1 MVRAKPNFSLGA
13 LALAGMAACASST
26 PSLDDRSSSS
36 EDAGVGTTPA
46 AQATDDY
53 VPTEADFAC
62 LSTWTQV
69 RKMRITN
76 PVSDTAKNE
85 ALAIAT
91 RSQSGVEYPVGTIV
105 QIIPTHAMA
114 KRRAGFN
121 TRGNDWEFFVLDVSD
136 AGTHIEQRGGAEV
149 TAPQIGSCQQCHT
162 RAKSYDFLCEESHGC
177 KSNGHTPAELVELQA
192 DDPRCA
198 GSAAN

>member
-1 MVRAKPNFSLGA
+1 MRAKLSFSLGA
-13 LALAGMAACASST
+13 LALAGLVACASST
-26 PSLDDRSSSS
+26 ASLDERSSSPD
-36 EDAGVGTTPA
+36 EDASAGATVA
-46 AQATDDY
+46 AQSTDDY

-76 PVSDTAKNE
+76 PLGDAATNE

-91 RSQSGVEYPVGTIV
+91 KSQSGAEYPVGTIV

-114 KRRAGFN
+114 KRRQGFN
-121 TRGNDWEFFVLDVSD
+121 ARGNDWEFFVLDVSD
-136 AGTHIEQRGGAEV
+136 AGTRIEQRGGAEV

-162 RAKSYDFLCEESHGC
+162 RAKSYDFLCEENHGC
-177 KSNGHTPAELVELQA
+177 KSNGHTPAELMEMQA

-198 GSAAN
+198 SH